1 MATRVRDLEGDL
13 VVGKVTSVGKL
24 RCLCE
29 CSNPAPETLR
39 PVCSAG
45 RRRKVWTSPG
55 VGGTSISYREVLLSE
70 LPQLGGP
77 LFVTDG
83 GIETD
88 LIFNKGVELPEF
100 ASFVLHENASGEAM
114 LRDYF
119 ADYFQIG
126 ADAGLG
132 LVLETATWRA
142 SRDWGVKL
150 GYDEARLRSVNQRAA
165 EFMLALRAA
174 AADGTVVV
182 SGCIGPRGDAYSDL
196 GPASADEALAYHRP
210 QVEVLASS
218 GVDLLTAL
226 TLTNVAEAI
235 GFVRA
240 ASERSM
246 HAVVSFTVE
255 TDGRLPS
262 GMSLAEAIELVD
274 AETDNAAAYFMINCA
289 HPDHFSPVL
298 TGSSAGLGRIRGLR
312 ANASRQSHAELDDST
327 ELDDGDPTE
336 FGGQLAAFRAND
348 AQISVLG
355 GCCGTDARHIAAIAA
370 AHGNV

>member
-1 MATRVRDLEGDL
+1 MT
-13 VVGKVTSVGKL
+13 
-24 RCLCE
+24 
-29 CSNPAPETLR
+29 
-39 PVCSAG
+39 
-45 RRRKVWTSPG
+45 
-55 VGGTSISYREVLLSE
+55 E
-70 LPQLGGP
+70 LPQLTGP

-88 LIFNKGVELPEF
+88 LIFNKGVDLPEF
-100 ASFVLHENASGEAM
+100 ASFVLHDDASGEAM

-119 ADYFQIG
+119 ADYFRIG

-142 SRDWGVKL
+142 SRDWGTKL
-150 GYDEARLRSVNQRAA
+150 GYDDARLRSVNQRAA

-174 AADGTVVV
+174 ETDGTVVV
-182 SGCIGPRGDAYSDL
+182 SGCVGPRGDAYTDL

-210 QVEVLASS
+210 QVEVLAGS

-240 ASERSM
+240 ASEQSM
-246 HAVVSFTVE
+246 PAVVSFTVE

-262 GMSLAEAIELVD
+262 GMTLADAIEVVD
-274 AETDNAAAYFMINCA
+274 AETDTAAAYFMINCA
-289 HPDHFSPVL
+289 HPDHFAPVL
-298 TGSSAGLGRIRGLR
+298 TGSATSLGRVRGIR

-336 FGGQLAAFRAND
+336 FGGQLAVLRSAHG
-348 AQISVLG
+348 QISVLG

-370 AHGNV
+370 AHHRA